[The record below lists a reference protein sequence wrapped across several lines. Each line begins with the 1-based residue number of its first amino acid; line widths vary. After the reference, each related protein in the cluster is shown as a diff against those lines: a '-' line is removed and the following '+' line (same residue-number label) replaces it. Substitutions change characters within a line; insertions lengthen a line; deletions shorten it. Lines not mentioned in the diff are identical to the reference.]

1 MNAQSSSS
9 GIRFFKTAALLTA
22 LLILPMSGCSLFRTT
37 EKQADNAGKEAAI
50 QTGAVTGKRIRTR
63 KANNSFI
70 CLIAEQ
76 EMPFSAWNEELGRWQ
91 GAEPEIVRMIA
102 ANLKMDVVF
111 VPVSSAALSSA
122 LRNGRGD
129 LAIGKLT
136 TGQITAW
143 HLTPVVPYAPAKNG
157 QYALMVRNDDIDWE
171 KNLEKAAGKLDGSA
185 LLKANSNDRKPV
197 SVEVVEKEESADA
210 ISISVDLKSN
220 APKAPVKK

>member
-9 GIRFFKTAALLTA
+9 GIWYFKTAALLTA
-22 LLILPMSGCSLFRTT
+22 LLSLLMSGCSLILPA
-37 EKQADNAGKEAAI
+37 EKQTDTISEAAI
-50 QTGAVTGKRIRTR
+50 QTGAVTGKRIRAR
-63 KANNSFI
+63 KANNTFI

-76 EMPFSAWNEELGRWQ
+76 DMPFSAWNEEQGIWQ

-111 VPVSSAALSSA
+111 VPVTSAALSSA

-129 LAIGKLT
+129 LAVGKLT
-136 TGQITAW
+136 NRQITAW
-143 HLTPVVPYAPAKNG
+143 HLTPVIPYAPAKNG
-157 QYALMVRNDDIDWE
+157 QYALMVRNDDVRWKKDV
-171 KNLEKAAGKLDGSA
+171 EKAAGKLDGSA

-197 SVEVVEKEESADA
+197 SVEVVEKEESTDA

-220 APKAPVKK
+220 APKAPEKK